1 MGLVEMREIKFKAW
15 YKAKKDFIRLEIDTI
30 LNLANGDKT
39 VKLDTYNNQVV
50 FLQYTGLKD
59 RDGVEIYEGDI
70 LYVFDKESDLNEKNI
85 VIFEKGGFMLKDCNE
100 AHVFEILDICEV
112 IGNIHENPELLEQK

>member
-1 MGLVEMREIKFKAW
+1 MREIKFKIW
-15 YKAKKDFIRLEIDTI
+15 NKTKKDFVRLEIDTI
-30 LNLANGDKT
+30 LNLANDDKT

-70 LYVFDKESDLNEKNI
+70 VRWNRSRGVDDVVDIVDIVVYDKDFLSYRIGRNGISFNPQLNNNI
-85 VIFEKGGFMLKDCNE
+85 
-100 AHVFEILDICEV
+100 EV
-112 IGNIHENPELLEQK
+112 IGNIYDTPK